1 MAKWTIN
8 HFYKKTLFS
17 FSRSTNEESKILTV
31 YLFHLFEAPTV
42 GLFTDRNPEM
52 ERTKAAHMNGKR
64 EYLMGYSCEGS
75 RQHQGPFHGFKHST
89 EREREP
95 LASYF

>member
-1 MAKWTIN
+1 M
-8 HFYKKTLFS
+8 
-17 FSRSTNEESKILTV
+17 
-31 YLFHLFEAPTV
+31 

-89 EREREP
+89 ERER
-95 LASYF
+95 ASSKLFLKVTTILQSIYLFLSAGAEAL